1 MCVHLCYL
9 WKWTNELK
17 VAGNE
22 QTESQKEFLA
32 VEPIHFEMQRKQVL
46 PLEPLFTTAEQQL
59 ILRPTQ
65 GWQGCVG
72 EGPSQNL
79 FNKQTRNQIA

>member
-1 MCVHLCYL
+1 MFECVC
-9 WKWTNELK
+9 TCVISE
-17 VAGNE
+17 NE
-22 QTESQKEFLA
+22 QTSSRLLATSKLKSQKEFLA

-46 PLEPLFTTAEQQL
+46 PLEPLFTTVEQQL

-72 EGPSQNL
+72 EGPLQNL
-79 FNKQTRNQIA
+79 FNKQTNT